1 MIVSE
6 VLAHIVN
13 SLKSVRV
20 EVTERDLSNSHLS
33 DFGLDSL
40 ENLEFFL
47 QLNELC
53 GCDIPES
60 FTEQDWKINELVNE
74 ITTLKK

>member
-1 MIVSE
+1 MTQSE
-6 VLAHIVN
+6 ALAHIVN
-13 SLKSVRV
+13 SLKSVGV
-20 EVTERDLSNSHLS
+20 EATDSELTGNRLS

-53 GCDIPES
+53 DCDIPES
-60 FTEQDWKINELVNE
+60 FAEKDWNINELAHK
-74 ITTLKK
+74 ISTLKQ